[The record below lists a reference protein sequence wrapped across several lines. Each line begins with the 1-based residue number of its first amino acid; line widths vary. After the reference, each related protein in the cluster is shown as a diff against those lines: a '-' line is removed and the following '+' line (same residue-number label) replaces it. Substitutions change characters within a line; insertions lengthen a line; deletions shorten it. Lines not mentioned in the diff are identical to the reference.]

1 MSYYPDPNDDDFQMK
16 IFKKREFYYHTIP
29 QRDKMKSYVQLK
41 DGIAFS
47 VLTTE
52 GEITPN
58 DTLIEIE
65 GNAEAY
71 LNKKYENGS
80 FVDATLIK
88 YAVIQNDM
96 VYKFQKTYFV
106 SDVTGPIVSSDD
118 VSIGWGWD
126 GTNFVAPTVPDEPVP
141 EAEA

>member
-1 MSYYPDPNDDDFQMK
+1 
-16 IFKKREFYYHTIP
+16 
-29 QRDKMKSYVQLK
+29 MKSYVQLK

-80 FVDATLIK
+80 FVDATLVK

-96 VYKFQKTYFV
+96 VVKFEKTYFI
-106 SDVTGPIVSSDD
+106 SDATGPIVSSDD

-126 GTNFVAPTVPDEPVP
+126 GTNFVAPAVPSEPVP
-141 EAEA
+141 EA